1 MASGRK
7 ACSWLQKGV
16 GWKGQMGRQERL
28 TGEFLAADVGLE
40 RGEVHLE
47 LIRSR
52 PAPGRPESLHRCE
65 LWTCTLP
72 IPWIPS
78 WWGPTGCPGPRLSSH
93 SSQLWLGTPACC
105 GQPVRTCTRDASP
118 VAGLFSPTCQGSSGN
133 PCATKN
139 WCSCAHR
146 AAHAVGRGWGLGR
159 GNWERG
165 AVRGWG

>member
-7 ACSWLQKGV
+7 ACSWLQKGA
-16 GWKGQMGRQERL
+16 GWKGQMGMQERL

-78 WWGPTGCPGPRLSSH
+78 WWGRLAALGPAFPPIPPSSGWGRRLAVG
-93 SSQLWLGTPACC
+93 SQ
-105 GQPVRTCTRDASP
+105 RTCTWDASP
-118 VAGLFSPTCQGSSGN
+118 VAGLFSPTCQGSSCY

-146 AAHAVGRGWGLGR
+146 AAYAVSAEGT
-159 GNWERG
+159 GNG
-165 AVRGWG
+165 VQ